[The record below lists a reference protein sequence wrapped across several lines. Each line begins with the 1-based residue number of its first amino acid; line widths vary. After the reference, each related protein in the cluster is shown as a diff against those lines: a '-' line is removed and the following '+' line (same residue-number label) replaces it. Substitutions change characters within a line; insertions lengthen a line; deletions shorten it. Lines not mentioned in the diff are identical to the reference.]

1 MNPEIRATI
10 NNILQL
16 TVDDIASA
24 LAKGYTAI
32 RVYTDVAADG
42 TFVTLDGTVTLVAGT
57 TGYNYVDVDGT
68 SAIYYKACCYGTV
81 PGNGT
86 KSSAVQG
93 GMLTVYCTAFDVRQ
107 ELAAAS
113 GQAAIDE
120 AHDEVLWDMA
130 VQASRL
136 IDRYKDMA
144 AGAYLASGSAIR
156 YFDGTGDPDLWID
169 PATSVTK
176 VEVEETDGAWTQWAA
191 TDYRSWPYNDTPT
204 RMLQVSDR
212 ADCTKGA
219 WMRGPRRVRVTG
231 VWGWSTTVP
240 ALIERACRT
249 QVARWYKRA
258 MQGWADVGGQAEMGT
273 LRYVQRIDPDVELIL
288 DQAEPGRSI
297 L

>member
-1 MNPEIRATI
+1 MIR
-10 NNILQL
+10 LDV
-16 TVDDIASA
+16 TVQDIAQVIA
-24 LAKGYTAI
+24 AGYTLV
-32 RVYTDVAADG
+32 RVYTDIAEAG
-42 TFVTLDGTVTLVAGT
+42 TFATLDGTVTLAAGQTGYAYVDTDGT
-57 TGYNYVDVDGT
+57 TSTWYKT
-68 SAIYYKACCYGTV
+68 AYYGAAPGEGSKSGAQQGGTV
-81 PGNGT
+81 D
-86 KSSAVQG
+86 A
-93 GMLTVYCTAFDVRQ
+93 YCTAFDVRQ
-107 ELAAAS
+107 ELAAGS

-136 IDRYKDMA
+136 IDRYKDQA
-144 AGAYLASGSAIR
+144 AGAYLASGSAVR

-169 PATSVTK
+169 LATSITK
-176 VEVEETDGAWTQWAA
+176 IEVEETDGAWTQWAA

-288 DQAEPGRSI
+288 DQAEPGKSI